1 MRIAIN
7 GMTPKAEH
15 LAALRRLIELAAARS
30 AAPLR
35 VKAKFY
41 DKIRDLLPPDAMRCT
56 DAPDADV
63 ALSIGG
69 DGTFLRTVQWV
80 AGADIA
86 ILGINTG
93 HLGYLADLSIEEAV
107 APDCGPFAVQ
117 ERTVLQ
123 VNVEEASASELS
135 PEDFWPYALNE
146 VAFLKKDTSSMIT
159 AETTVNGAP
168 LTTYLAD
175 GLLVATPT
183 GSTGYNLSVGG
194 PIIEPTAPA
203 LVLAPVAPHSLTMRP
218 LVLSDNSRISVVADS
233 RGGSY
238 LLSLDGRSTAL
249 PVGTRVTVSKAPF
262 TVKVLQRRTRNFAD
276 TLRTKLLWGRTR

>member
-15 LAALRRLIELAAARS
+15 LAAMRRLIELASERS
-30 AAPLR
+30 AEPLC
-35 VKAKFY
+35 VNASLY
-41 DKIRDLLPPDAMRCT
+41 DIISDMLPPDTVRCAG
-56 DAPDADV
+56 APDADV

-107 APDCGPFAVQ
+107 ATECEPFAVQ
-117 ERTVLQ
+117 ERTLLE
-123 VNVEEASASELS
+123 VNVEEASASCL
-135 PEDFWPYALNE
+135 PADFWPYALNE

-159 AETTVNGAP
+159 AETFVNGAP

-203 LVLAPVAPHSLTMRP
+203 VVLAPVAPHSLTMRP
-218 LVLSDNSRISVVADS
+218 LVLSDTHCISVVTDSRADS
-233 RGGSY
+233 F
-238 LLSLDGRSTAL
+238 LLSLDGRSVAL
-249 PVGTRVTVSKAPF
+249 PVGTRVDVSQAPF
-262 TVKVLQRRTRNFAD
+262 TVKVLQRASRNFAD
-276 TLRTKLLWGRTR
+276 TLRTKLLWGRIS